1 MSKQQMSNELKTLE
15 ARAAAAQAAY
25 DDAQAAV
32 GVGELYAKNLET
44 DYREALTDPRDFDRL
59 TDLQAKRSAVGAVL
73 ADLQTVRDTADKEND
88 EANEQLRH
96 ETRLQQAL
104 EDLSPRAQALI
115 QTWKAGT
122 LPSRVRLSSGEYALP
137 SMVGNFVDEMRRGSV
152 DRVRQQLED
161 VAKRVKI
168 SE

>member
-1 MSKQQMSNELKTLE
+1 MSKQQTSNELKALE
-15 ARAAAAQAAY
+15 ARVTATQAAY
-25 DDAQAAV
+25 NDAQAAV
-32 GVGELYAKNLET
+32 DAGEVYARNLET
-44 DYREALTDPRDFDRL
+44 DYREALETPRDFDRL

-88 EANEQLRH
+88 EASEQLRH

-104 EDLSPRAQALI
+104 EGLSPRAQALI
-115 QTWKAGT
+115 QAWKAGT
-122 LPSRVRLSSGEYALP
+122 LPSRVRLSSGEYGLP
-137 SMVGNFVDEMRRGSV
+137 SMVGNFVDEMRRGNV

-161 VAKRVKI
+161 VAKRVEI